1 MIILINLRR
10 ESSCDSDVQVI
21 RQRIHQLYLS

>member
-21 RQRIHQLYLS
+21 HQLHTALNNF